1 MVSDQRFRILVLYCN
16 VCNSEKIKNVNVSY
30 IVGWRYLTCWF
41 RNNLY
46 SVIWDILVLTVLN
59 TDNYSFSLVKGWED
73 SAELCVEL
81 SEILNIFL
89 EHSGCFL
96 QGQIVVFIPS
106 QEDISGDP
114 CLQQTQTILTD
125 SSNLQSI
132 HRWTLVLHFRIYTTL
147 I

>member
-1 MVSDQRFRILVLYCN
+1 MVSDQRIWILVLYCN
-16 VCNSEKIKNVNVSY
+16 VPENYTSQKIKNVNVSY
-30 IVGWRYLTCWF
+30 IVGWRYITGWF

-46 SVIWDILVLTVLN
+46 SVRWDILVLTVLN
-59 TDNYSFSLVKGWED
+59 TDNSLSLVKGWED

-96 QGQIVVFIPS
+96 QGQIVVFILS

-114 CLQQTQTILTD
+114 CLLQTQTILTQVICNQYID
-125 SSNLQSI
+125 E
-132 HRWTLVLHFRIYTTL
+132 R
-147 I
+147 